1 MTSKEWPTEPGKRV
15 FRSKGSRLQD
25 ARCLGFPTVSLS
37 FALHL
42 RPRPNGKKVAT
53 NANFRA
59 VKKIVLRVDNAGV
72 HYSATGCFPWS
83 MTNLPANAFRFRD
96 REEVYWEVG
105 LTDYAADAA
114 ALHLEVLHY
123 EAEDLDFDPQRQ
135 MKRPV
140 NRLVFAPLDA
150 EAFKAQLMYYR
161 LGELA
166 AVLAPSS
173 ARPAPADWDDDD
185 DFLDDDT
192 DFLDDELLDEE
203 EAWELACPVPVRSVD
218 FAFPFLDLKIGNG
231 GVSGEVELPGVA
243 KPLPFK
249 IANEHLLA
257 EFDAIKPYFVK
268 ALQRKTIRV
277 AAQLSFPD
285 GRPALSGASSAEI
298 ARIDER
304 MLELF
309 RARSLRDLLRGSPR
323 TVDKS
328 LFTPEDFFESLDD
341 DALGKALLPQDGH
354 DLLAALLQERPVRNA
369 RQLEFLSG
377 RLHGSG
383 QKLRYVLSPEFGF
396 VFFAAGQ
403 DAHHFILEL
412 LDSHATYVWSIP
424 RDWEDLPA
432 QYLAVEREI
441 AAIATVGR
449 GQYRRYLHFEHAFW
463 FVIHEAAESGVTDG
477 FPRWKNRLLEGLV

>member
-1 MTSKEWPTEPGKRV
+1 M
-15 FRSKGSRLQD
+15 
-25 ARCLGFPTVSLS
+25 
-37 FALHL
+37 
-42 RPRPNGKKVAT
+42 
-53 NANFRA
+53 
-59 VKKIVLRVDNAGV
+59 KKIVLRVDNAGV

-83 MTNLPANAFRFRD
+83 MTNLPAQAFRFRD

-105 LTDYAADAA
+105 LTDYAADTA

-123 EAEDLDFDPQRQ
+123 DAEDLDFDPQRQ

-140 NRLVFAPLDA
+140 NRLLFAPLDA
-150 EAFKAQLMYYR
+150 EMFKAQLMYYR

-166 AVLAPSS
+166 AVLAPST
-173 ARPAPADWDDDD
+173 ARPTAADWDDDG
-185 DFLDDDT
+185 FLDDDP
-192 DFLDDELLDEE
+192 DFWEEEFLD
-203 EAWELACPVPVRSVD
+203 EAEARELARPVPVRSVH
-218 FAFPFLDLKIGNG
+218 FTFPFLDLKIGNG
-231 GVSGEVELPGVA
+231 GVSGEVELPGVTE
-243 KPLPFK
+243 PLPFN
-249 IANEHLLA
+249 IANDHLVA

-277 AAQLSFPD
+277 VAQLRSED
-285 GRPALSGASSAEI
+285 GKSVLTEAGSAEI
-298 ARIDER
+298 ARIDEG

-309 RARSLRDLLRGSPR
+309 RARSLRDLLKGKTR

-354 DLLAALLQERPVRNA
+354 DLLAALLQERPARNA

-377 RLHGSG
+377 RLHGAG
-383 QKLRYVLSPEFGF
+383 QKLRYVLSPKFGF

-424 RDWEDLPA
+424 KDWQDLPA
-432 QYLAVEREI
+432 QFRAVEREI
-441 AAIATVGR
+441 ATIANVGR
-449 GQYRRYLHFEHAFW
+449 EEYRRSLHFEHAFW
-463 FVIHEAAESGVTDG
+463 RVLHEAAESGVTDG